1 MKESALI
8 KKREKAGL
16 QLKTIGYRN
25 VPLKEPEKFM
35 YAVESSIDGDER
47 TGTVFVMSD
56 GNKYLFSDDIYTLE
70 KRNDLWKGEIWDAK
84 ANILIGYGVINYYE
98 HVVYK
103 QEDFKPLRIGVN
115 QIIAYYETKYKFS
128 KD

>member
-1 MKESALI
+1 M
-8 KKREKAGL
+8 

-25 VPLKEPEKFM
+25 VPLKDPEKFM
-35 YAVESSIDGDER
+35 YAVETSIDGDER

-56 GNKYLFSDDIYTLE
+56 GNKYLFSDDICTLE
-70 KRNDLWKGEIWDAK
+70 MRNDLWKDEIWDAK
-84 ANILIGYGVINYYE
+84 ANILIGYGVVNYYE

-103 QEDFKPLRIGVN
+103 QDDFKPLRIGVN